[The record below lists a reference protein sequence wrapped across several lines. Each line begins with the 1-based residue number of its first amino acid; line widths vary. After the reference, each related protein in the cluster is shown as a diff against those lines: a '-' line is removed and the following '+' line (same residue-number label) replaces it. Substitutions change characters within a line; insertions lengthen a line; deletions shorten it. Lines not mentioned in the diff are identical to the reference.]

1 MNLYA
6 LSVNH
11 RVNPLGINSAEQP
24 YFGWKLK
31 SEKPNTMQAAYRLQ
45 IYADDTVCFDSGR
58 VETTC
63 NAFVCGPDLLRP
75 QTFYRWA
82 VTVWDNHGENTTA
95 ESSFETS
102 LSSKEWKADWMRTP
116 RAYVQ
121 RKKGFGTQ
129 PPATLFRRAF
139 TLSAAP
145 RRARL
150 YATCLGVYR
159 LTVNGKRPDMREFAP
174 EHTSYKGLLCFQ
186 TYDLTALLHIG
197 ENVLGMEVGDGWYCC
212 PQTQPPIDG
221 LQPDH
226 TVLFQLEIENADG
239 THTRICSDEGVLTH
253 ESAVRASDIFD

>member
-6 LSVNH
+6 LTVNH

-31 SEKPNTMQAAYRLQ
+31 SEKPNTMQAAYRLR

-58 VETTC
+58 VETAC
-63 NAFVCGPDLLRP
+63 NAFVCGPDLLQP

-82 VTVWDNHGENTTA
+82 ATVWDNHGENTTA

-102 LSSKEWKADWMRTP
+102 LSAKEWKADWMRTP

-174 EHTSYKGLLCFQ
+174 EHTS
-186 TYDLTALLHIG
+186 
-197 ENVLGMEVGDGWYCC
+197 
-212 PQTQPPIDG
+212 
-221 LQPDH
+221 
-226 TVLFQLEIENADG
+226 
-239 THTRICSDEGVLTH
+239 
-253 ESAVRASDIFD
+253 

>member
-11 RVNPLGINSAEQP
+11 RANPLGINSDEQP

-31 SEKPNTMQAAYRLQ
+31 SEKPNTMQAAYRLR

-58 VETTC
+58 VETAC

-102 LSSKEWKADWMRTP
+102 LSSNEWKADWMRTP

-121 RKKGFGTQ
+121 RKKGSAHSRRPRCFVARLLLALHPAVRGYM
-129 PPATLFRRAF
+129 PPALEF
-139 TLSAAP
+139 TA
-145 RRARL
+145 
-150 YATCLGVYR
+150 
-159 LTVNGKRPDMREFAP
+159 
-174 EHTSYKGLLCFQ
+174 
-186 TYDLTALLHIG
+186 
-197 ENVLGMEVGDGWYCC
+197 
-212 PQTQPPIDG
+212 
-221 LQPDH
+221 
-226 TVLFQLEIENADG
+226 
-239 THTRICSDEGVLTH
+239 
-253 ESAVRASDIFD
+253 

>member
-31 SEKPNTMQAAYRLQ
+31 SEKPNTMQAAYRLR

-58 VETTC
+58 VETAC

-121 RKKGFGTQ
+121 R
-129 PPATLFRRAF
+129 
-139 TLSAAP
+139 
-145 RRARL
+145 
-150 YATCLGVYR
+150 
-159 LTVNGKRPDMREFAP
+159 
-174 EHTSYKGLLCFQ
+174 
-186 TYDLTALLHIG
+186 
-197 ENVLGMEVGDGWYCC
+197 
-212 PQTQPPIDG
+212 
-221 LQPDH
+221 
-226 TVLFQLEIENADG
+226 
-239 THTRICSDEGVLTH
+239 
-253 ESAVRASDIFD
+253 

>member
-11 RVNPLGINSAEQP
+11 RANPLGINSAEQP

-31 SEKPNTMQAAYRLQ
+31 SEKPNTMQAAYRLR

-58 VETTC
+58 VETAY

-102 LSSKEWKADWMRTP
+102 LSAKEWKADWMRTP

-129 PPATLFRRAF
+129 P
-139 TLSAAP
+139 
-145 RRARL
+145 
-150 YATCLGVYR
+150 
-159 LTVNGKRPDMREFAP
+159 
-174 EHTSYKGLLCFQ
+174 
-186 TYDLTALLHIG
+186 
-197 ENVLGMEVGDGWYCC
+197 
-212 PQTQPPIDG
+212 
-221 LQPDH
+221 
-226 TVLFQLEIENADG
+226 
-239 THTRICSDEGVLTH
+239 
-253 ESAVRASDIFD
+253 

>member
-1 MNLYA
+1 MFGFFTKESRISIRKRHLFCFLRGSSTLYCRVYNTERWVLPMNLYA

-11 RVNPLGINSAEQP
+11 RANPLGINSDEQP

-31 SEKPNTMQAAYRLQ
+31 SEKPNTMQAAYRLR

-58 VETTC
+58 VETAC

-102 LSSKEWKADWMRTP
+102 LSSNEWKADWMRTP

-197 ENVLGMEVGDGWYCC
+197 ENVLGM
-212 PQTQPPIDG
+212 
-221 LQPDH
+221 
-226 TVLFQLEIENADG
+226 
-239 THTRICSDEGVLTH
+239 
-253 ESAVRASDIFD
+253 